1 MQDFDQPIGNT
12 DHMLLDVILRIKA
25 QDETLTIRKSCREG
39 VCGSDAININGSN
52 GLACVTQV
60 RDLKEPVVLS
70 PLPGFPVIR
79 DLVVDMARF
88 YAQYI
93 SIKPWLIYYEP
104 PPERERLQSPEEREQ
119 YKPPPS

>member
-1 MQDFDQPIGNT
+1 MNGQPPARP
-12 DHMLLDVILRIKA
+12 VLRNL
-25 QDETLTIRKSCREG
+25 TLIQ
-39 VCGSDAININGSN
+39 IPN
-52 GLACVTQV
+52 L
-60 RDLKEPVVLS
+60 
-70 PLPGFPVIR
+70 PVIR
-79 DLVVDMARF
+79 QLMVDMTRF